1 MSRFETSTFVRNSEF
16 ANSEVIL
23 DVIQK
28 LGWAYEI
35 INDEIIVSSV
45 GSNSEMQGEYA
56 LKIVG
61 NRIIYNTYYLNNS
74 QEIVR
79 NFKSK
84 FSELNVAYAKESIL
98 KEFKRKGFTFKSNDN
113 FKPTNDEV
121 VSFFMVGRSK
131 IKGETEPVGRI
142 KITILKDGTIV
153 TDSDYLPDDVN
164 KLAHQAMDNIEVDFG
179 DSRKMTK
186 KEVPLKYR
194 DRILKESN
202 KNIIKRK

>member
-35 INDEIIVSSV
+35 INNEIIVSSV

-84 FSELNVAYAKESIL
+84 FSELN
-98 KEFKRKGFTFKSNDN
+98 FKS
-113 FKPTNDEV
+113 
-121 VSFFMVGRSK
+121 
-131 IKGETEPVGRI
+131 
-142 KITILKDGTIV
+142 
-153 TDSDYLPDDVN
+153 
-164 KLAHQAMDNIEVDFG
+164 
-179 DSRKMTK
+179 
-186 KEVPLKYR
+186 
-194 DRILKESN
+194 
-202 KNIIKRK
+202 